1 MISAP
6 LLAPW
11 CAGVLAQ
18 GAAVAARVAEAIAF
32 EHPERTAQVEAL
44 LADAAGEP
52 GAVAEQVAADAP
64 GAAWLARLVGQ
75 EAAAAMAAQWAVGE
89 VSTRDDAGERAAGEA
104 LRGAVVPLAMVPE
117 RYDAI
122 VCGTAAG
129 AAVAAAELTRLG
141 ARVVVLVPPTM
152 GEEGGLSWGDARDA
166 LWVEAAASGLMH
178 VAVDAQPTALHVD
191 RRGMVTSVT
200 VAGDLDGFG
209 TWRTLSAREVFV
221 GLGAVESARLLLA
234 SAGPAHPQGLANAQ
248 GLVGRGLRVRALAG
262 AWGVWER
269 AVDTQDAGS
278 QDADG
283 ARAAVGVPPTH
294 PAEAL
299 RRLQD
304 GGALPLASPT
314 LLTDLVTLMPRMRG
328 LEEAVPLRAMGNG
341 PGSRVVLDPARRDGA
356 GMPRARLK
364 VMPTA
369 QEVEAQAALAASLAA
384 RLRNAGAV
392 HVAQVREYSRTASDA
407 VGTLRAGEDPATSV
421 TSPEGRVW
429 GHPNLWVVDGA
440 ALSEDA
446 LSQDALAGGAPDPAH
461 AARTWARHVMRRAAP
476 IAAG

>member
-1 MISAP
+1 MITAP

-11 CAGVLAQ
+11 CTGVLAQ

-32 EHPERTAQVEAL
+32 DHPERTAQVEAL
-44 LADAAGEP
+44 LAHAAGEP
-52 GAVAEQVAADAP
+52 RAVAEQLAADAP

-104 LRGAVVPLAMVPE
+104 LRGAVVPLAMVPD
-117 RYDAI
+117 RHDAI

-141 ARVVVLVPPTM
+141 ARVVVLVPPTS
-152 GEEGGLSWGDARDA
+152 GEDGGLSWGDARDA
-166 LWVEAAASGLMH
+166 PWVEAAASGLMH

-191 RRGMVTSVT
+191 RRGMVTAVT

-209 TWRTLSAREVFV
+209 TWRTLSAREFFV

-234 SAGPAHPQGLANAQ
+234 SASPAHPQGLANAQ
-248 GLVGRGLRVRALAG
+248 GLVGRGLRVRAMAG
-262 AWGVWER
+262 AWGVWDSVER
-269 AVDTQDAGS
+269 
-278 QDADG
+278 
-283 ARAAVGVPPTH
+283 ARAAVGEPPTD
-294 PAEAL
+294 PAQAL

-304 GGALPLASPT
+304 GGMLPLASPT
-314 LLTDLVTLMPRMRG
+314 LLTDLVNLMPRMRG

-341 PGSRVVLDPARRDGA
+341 AGSRVVLDPARRDGA

-392 HVAQVREYSRTASDA
+392 HVAQVREYSRAASDA
-407 VGTLRAGEDPATSV
+407 VGTLRAGKDPATSV

-446 LSQDALAGGAPDPAH
+446 LSQDALAGGAPDPVR
-461 AARTWARHVMRRAAP
+461 AAQAWARHVMRRAAP